1 MFLDLLHELK
11 IGDPQKE
18 EAEKGENKRV
28 FTCVKTLC
36 YSLN

>member
-1 MFLDLLHELK
+1 VFLDLVHELK

-28 FTCVKTLC
+28 FTCGSPDLC
-36 YSLN
+36 